1 MTTASIRPAT
11 RNDFAAIRVLAAALH
26 DYPVD
31 PSIQWEHFD
40 HNPDRGVLLAERDGK
55 VIGMVI
61 LNLVYKLS
69 KVMSYLDELV
79 VLPSERGGGVGSQ
92 LMQAAENWSWERGAD
107 IIDFSSRGK
116 HPGTLEFYDKLGYEK
131 REANLYRK
139 KREGYDGSS

>member
-1 MTTASIRPAT
+1 MNVRPAT
-11 RNDFAAIRVLAAALH
+11 SNDLDAIRKLEDELH

-31 PSIQWEHFD
+31 PSVQWPHFE
-40 HNPDRGVLLAERDGK
+40 NSADRVVLLAESEDGN
-55 VIGMVI
+55 VVGMVK

-69 KVMSYLDELV
+69 KTMCYLDELIV
-79 VLPSERGGGVGSQ
+79 MESQRGGGVGSL
-92 LMQAAENWSWERGAD
+92 LMNAAETWSWEHGAD

-116 HPGTLEFYDKLGYEK
+116 HPGALDFYEKLGYQK